1 MVARSTSAVNS
12 SASGPKGGE
21 EPFVLDLPKAHYA
34 PLKVG
39 ILTRKTKLDETLE
52 TIGLQ
57 PDNYIWYTEIIKKS
71 SKSGKTKKYRLI
83 LATDSF
89 YMLSLEGQWAGTK
102 VK

>member
-1 MVARSTSAVNS
+1 MVSRSAVQLSS
-12 SASGPKGGE
+12 SAAGPLGGGE
-21 EPFVLDLPKAHYA
+21 DFDEPFVLDLPKAHYA

-57 PDNYIWYTEIIKKS
+57 PDKYIWYTEITKKS
-71 SKSGKTKKYRLI
+71 SKTGKIKFYRLI

-89 YMLSLEGQWAGTK
+89 YMLSLEG
-102 VK
+102 